1 LISKTLSHGSRVC
14 ALRRELM
21 AVMATDTP
29 RSDEQA
35 SGPTFESPRSR
46 PFAMSYGCP
55 RCRHPEADIIG
66 SSVVLPLL
74 VTRCPA
80 CGFISSH
87 SVV

>member
-1 LISKTLSHGSRVC
+1 
-14 ALRRELM
+14 M
-21 AVMATDTP
+21 ASTIDTP
-29 RSDEQA
+29 RSDEEA
-35 SGPTFESPRSR
+35 SGPTFESSRSR

-74 VTRCPA
+74 LTRCPA
-80 CGFISSH
+80 CGFVSSH

>member
-1 LISKTLSHGSRVC
+1 
-14 ALRRELM
+14 M